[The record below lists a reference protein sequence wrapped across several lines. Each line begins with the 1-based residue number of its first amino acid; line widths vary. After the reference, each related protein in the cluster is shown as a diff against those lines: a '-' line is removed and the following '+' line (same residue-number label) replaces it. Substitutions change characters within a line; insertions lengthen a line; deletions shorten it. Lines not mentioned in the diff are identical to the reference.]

1 MNFILNVIYQGI
13 LSISSAILYRLGG
26 SSKVDQDKEFPWI
39 PRWFKNIPKKR
50 DVMSNIVKLFGVFLL
65 GIYAPIWVWFISFG
79 LLWASLS
86 SYWDWMFGYDNH
98 YMYGFMCGFS
108 LLPLV
113 IFGNLGLVPFLIQ
126 SVVLG
131 LTMGLWSKYNGN
143 ATKEELGRGTFLTLS
158 NLILI
163 LF

>member
-1 MNFILNVIYQGI
+1 MNYIYQII
-13 LSISSAILYRLGG
+13 LSIGSAILYRLGG
-26 SSKVDQDKEFPWI
+26 SSKTDQDKEFPWI

-50 DVMSNIVKLFGVFLL
+50 DVMSNIVKLFGVYLL

-86 SYWDWMFGYDNH
+86 TYWDWMFGYDNF
-98 YMYGFMCGFS
+98 YMHGFMCAFS

-113 IFGNLGLVPFLIQ
+113 LFGNLL
-126 SVVLG
+126 LG
-131 LTMGLWSKYNGN
+131 IFIIKFIILAIGMGLWSKFNGN
-143 ATKEELGRGTFLTLS
+143 ATKEELGRGFLLTIS
-158 NLILI
+158 NLLLK

>member
-1 MNFILNVIYQGI
+1 MSYIYQFL
-13 LSISSAILYRLGG
+13 LSIVSAILYRLGG
-26 SSKVDQDKEFPWI
+26 SSRVDQDKEFPWI
-39 PRWFKNIPKKR
+39 PRWFKNIQKKR
-50 DVMSNIVKLFGVFLL
+50 DAMSNIVKLIGVYLL
-65 GIYAPIWVWFISFG
+65 GIYAPVWAWFICFG

-98 YMYGFMCGFS
+98 YMHGFMCGFS

-113 IFGNLGLVPFLIQ
+113 IFGTLGLVPFLIQ
-126 SVVLG
+126 SVLLG

-143 ATKEELGRGTFLTLS
+143 ATKEELGRGFLLTIS
-158 NLILI
+158 NVLLK

>member
-1 MNFILNVIYQGI
+1 MTIIYLVL
-13 LSISSAILYRLGG
+13 LSIISAILYRLGG
-26 SSKVDQDKEFPWI
+26 SSKADQDKEFPWI
-39 PRWFKNIPKKR
+39 PTWFKNIPKKR
-50 DVMSNIVKLFGVFLL
+50 DVMANIVKLFGVFLM
-65 GIYAPIWVWFISFG
+65 GITAPIWAWFVAWG

-98 YMYGFMCGFS
+98 YMHGFMCGFS

-113 IFGNLGLVPFLIQ
+113 IFGNLALIPFLIQ

-131 LTMGLWSKYNGN
+131 LVMGLWSKYNGN
-143 ATKEELGRGTFLTLS
+143 ATKEELGRGFFLTIS
-158 NLILI
+158 NILLK

>member
-1 MNFILNVIYQGI
+1 MINKIIYLIL
-13 LSISSAILYRLGG
+13 LSCISSCLYRLGG
-26 SSKVDQDKEFPWI
+26 SSKVDQDKEFLYI

-50 DVMSNIVKLFGVFLL
+50 DVMSNIVKLFGVYLL
-65 GIYAPIWVWFISFG
+65 GIQAPFWLGWVLAFG

-98 YMYGFMCGFS
+98 YMHGFMCGFS

-113 IFGNLGLVPFLIQ
+113 IFGNLGLIPFLIQ

-131 LTMGLWSKYNGN
+131 LAMGLWSKYNGN
-143 ATKEELGRGTFLTLS
+143 ATKEELGRGFLLTIS
-158 NLILI
+158 NLLLK

>member
-1 MNFILNVIYQGI
+1 MTIIYLTL
-13 LSISSAILYRLGG
+13 LSIISAILYRLGG
-26 SSKVDQDKEFPWI
+26 SSKSDQDKEFPWI
-39 PRWFKNIPKKR
+39 PKWFKNIGKKR
-50 DVMSNIVKLFGVFLL
+50 DAMSNIVKLFGVYLL
-65 GIYAPIWVWFISFG
+65 GIQAPFWLGWFLSFG

-98 YMYGFMCGFS
+98 YMHGFMCGFS

-113 IFGNLGLVPFLIQ
+113 IWGSLGLIPFLVQ

-131 LTMGLWSKYNGN
+131 LAMGLWSKYNGN
-143 ATKEELGRGTFLTLS
+143 ATKEELGRGAFLTLS
-158 NLILI
+158 NLLLK

>member
-1 MNFILNVIYQGI
+1 MNFIYQI
-13 LSISSAILYRLGG
+13 LLSIGSAILYRLGG
-26 SSKVDQDKEFPWI
+26 ASRIDQDKEFPWI

-50 DVMSNIVKLFGVFLL
+50 DVMANIVKLVGVYLL
-65 GIYAPIWVWFISFG
+65 GIYAPFWAWFISFG

-98 YMYGFMCGFS
+98 YMHGFMCGFS

-113 IFGNLGLVPFLIQ
+113 IWGSLLLPAF
-126 SVVLG
+126 VLKSC
-131 LTMGLWSKYNGN
+131 LLCLAMGLWSKYNGN
-143 ATKEELGRGTFLTLS
+143 ATKEELGRGFLLTIS
-158 NLILI
+158 NLLVK

>member
-1 MNFILNVIYQGI
+1 MTVIYQFV
-13 LSISSAILYRLGG
+13 LSIISAIFYRLGG
-26 SSKVDQDKEFPWI
+26 SSKADQDKEFPYI
-39 PRWFKNIPKKR
+39 PRWFKNIQKKR
-50 DVMSNIVKLFGVFLL
+50 DVMANIVKLFGVFLM
-65 GIYAPIWVWFISFG
+65 GITAPIWTWFIAWG

-98 YMYGFMCGFS
+98 YMHGFMCGFS

-113 IFGNLGLVPFLIQ
+113 IFGNLALIPFLIQ

-131 LTMGLWSKYNGN
+131 LGMGLWSKYNGN
-143 ATKEELGRGTFLTLS
+143 ATKEELGRGFLLTIS
-158 NLILI
+158 NLLLK

>member
-1 MNFILNVIYQGI
+1 MNFIYQTF
-13 LSISSAILYRLGG
+13 LSVVSAILYRLGG
-26 SSKVDQDKEFPWI
+26 SSATDQDKEFPWI
-39 PRWFKNIPKKR
+39 PRWFKNIKKKR
-50 DVMSNIVKLFGVFLL
+50 DVMSNIVKLFSVYLL
-65 GIYAPIWVWFISFG
+65 GINAPFLAWFFSFG

-98 YMYGFMCGFS
+98 YMHGFMCGFS

-113 IFGNLGLVPFLIQ
+113 IWGNLGLVPFLIQ
-126 SVVLG
+126 SVALG

-143 ATKEELGRGTFLTLS
+143 ATKEELGRGFLLTIS
-158 NLILI
+158 NLLLK

>member
-1 MNFILNVIYQGI
+1 MNFIYQTF
-13 LSISSAILYRLGG
+13 LSVVSAILYRLGG
-26 SSKVDQDKEFPWI
+26 SSKEDQDKEFPYI
-39 PRWFKNIPKKR
+39 PRWFKNIQKKR
-50 DVMSNIVKLFGVFLL
+50 DVMSNIVKLFGVYLL
-65 GIYAPIWVWFISFG
+65 GINAHFLAWFFAFG
-79 LLWASLS
+79 FLWASLS

-98 YMYGFMCGFS
+98 YMHGFMCGFS

-113 IFGNLGLVPFLIQ
+113 IFGTLGLVPFLIQ

-143 ATKEELGRGTFLTLS
+143 ATKEELGRGFLLTIS
-158 NLILI
+158 NLLLK

>member
-1 MNFILNVIYQGI
+1 MFYIYQTL
-13 LSISSAILYRLGG
+13 LSIVSAILYRLGG
-26 SSKVDQDKEFPWI
+26 ASKQDQDKEFPYI

-50 DVMSNIVKLFGVFLL
+50 DVMSNIIKLVSVYLL

-79 LLWASLS
+79 LLWLSLS
-86 SYWDWMFGYDNH
+86 SYWDWLFKYDNFYFH
-98 YMYGFMCGFS
+98 GFMCGFS

-113 IFGNLGLVPFLIQ
+113 IFGNLALVPFIIQ

-143 ATKEELGRGTFLTLS
+143 ATKEELGRGFLLTIS
-158 NLILI
+158 NLLI
-163 LF
+163 KLF

>member
-1 MNFILNVIYQGI
+1 MNFIYQTLLSVI
-13 LSISSAILYRLGG
+13 SAILYRLGG
-26 SSKVDQDKEFPWI
+26 SSKADQDKEFPFI

-50 DVMSNIVKLFGVFLL
+50 DAMSNIVKLFGVYLIGIHAPFLA
-65 GIYAPIWVWFISFG
+65 YFFTFG
-79 LLWASLS
+79 LMWASLS

-98 YMYGFMCGFS
+98 YMHGFMCGFS

-131 LTMGLWSKYNGN
+131 LTMGLWSKYNDN
-143 ATKEELGRGTFLTLS
+143 ATKEELGRGFLLTIS
-158 NLILI
+158 NLLI
-163 LF
+163 KLF